1 MGYGKLAKGVSEE
14 EAKRRLQRVMPSS
27 NRKKRFQGRTPS
39 VFIGSHNYPKVNTG
53 VLSPQHLGS
62 PELMD
67 SPKAWYENEFSI
79 EKIASLRTSLV
90 NSKKRFNVDE
100 SDNFLSHTQE
110 VAMARKPVD
119 VEVELEK
126 KPGASISGGRI
137 KPVSASGNVEEFL
150 LTENP
155 SVERKVE
162 KAFYDN
168 DLKAEN
174 AVSELYSKGVDN
186 YKILQ
191 SFSTGML
198 GEQDGRELVPTRW
211 SITATDDIIS
221 KNIRDESIKDY
232 QELGQ
237 IEYYNNEY
245 VGNEFHIFLI
255 PGRWEYELIEMKRPG
270 SVWNAMKNT
279 YIGQNHEPYSGRTEY
294 ADETSGAFYAAR
306 LGALE
311 HLRDRKRQAKV
322 LILREVNPE
331 YWAPLGVWVIRET
344 VRNAFGDRHEVL
356 DSFRDVK
363 FRISGEFKFLY
374 NRLKE
379 KSKMIGSRQSSIQDF

>member
-1 MGYGKLAKGVSEE
+1 MGYGKLAKGVSEA
-14 EAKRRLQRVMPSS
+14 EAKRRLQSVMPSS
-27 NRKKRFQGRTPS
+27 NRKKHFQGKTPS

-62 PELMD
+62 PEMMD
-67 SPKAWYENEFSI
+67 SPRKWYEEDFSI

-90 NSKKRFNVDE
+90 NSKKRFQVD
-100 SDNFLSHTQE
+100 DTDKFVNHTQE

-126 KPGASISGGRI
+126 KPGANISGGRV

-162 KAFYDN
+162 KAFYDS
-168 DLKAEN
+168 DLKAET
-174 AVSELYSKGVDN
+174 AVSELYSKGVDS

-191 SFSTGML
+191 SLSTGML
-198 GEQDGRELVPTRW
+198 GEEDSRELVPTRW

-221 KNIRDESIKDY
+221 KNVRRDVKDF

-237 IEYYNNEY
+237 IEYYSNEFL
-245 VGNEFHIFLI
+245 GNEFHIFLI

-270 SVWNAMKNT
+270 SVWNAAENT
-279 YIGQNHEPYSGRTEY
+279 YIAQNYESFSGRTSY
-294 ADETSGAFYAAR
+294 AEETAGAFYAAR
-306 LGALE
+306 LGVLE
-311 HLRDRKRQAKV
+311 FLRQRQRQSKV
-322 LILREVNPE
+322 LILRDVKPE

-344 VRNAFGDRHEVL
+344 VRNAFKEGGSEMNT
-356 DSFRDVK
+356 FKDVK
-363 FRISGEFKFLY
+363 FRIGNEFKFLY
-374 NRLKE
+374 NRLKKE
-379 KSKMIGSRQSSIQDF
+379 SKMIGGRQSSLQNF

>member
-1 MGYGKLAKGVSEE
+1 MGYGKLAKGVSEA
-14 EAKRRLQRVMPSS
+14 EAKRRLQSVMPSS
-27 NRKKRFQGRTPS
+27 NRKKHFQGKTPS

-62 PELMD
+62 PEMMD
-67 SPKAWYENEFSI
+67 SPRKWYEEDFSI

-90 NSKKRFNVDE
+90 NSKKRFQVD
-100 SDNFLSHTQE
+100 DTDKFLNNTQE

-126 KPGASISGGRI
+126 KPGANISGGRV
-137 KPVSASGNVEEFL
+137 KPVSASGDVEEFL

-162 KAFYDN
+162 KAFYDS
-168 DLKAEN
+168 DLKAET

-191 SFSTGML
+191 SMSTGML
-198 GEQDGRELVPTRW
+198 GEEDSRELVPTRW

-221 KNIRDESIKDY
+221 KNVRRDVKDF

-237 IEYYNNEY
+237 IEYYRNEFL
-245 VGNEFHIFLI
+245 GNEFHIFLI

-270 SVWNAMKNT
+270 SVWNAAENT
-279 YIGQNHEPYSGRTEY
+279 YIAQNYESFSGRTSY
-294 ADETSGAFYAAR
+294 AKETAGAFYAAR
-306 LGALE
+306 LGVLE
-311 HLRDRKRQAKV
+311 FLRRRQRQSKV
-322 LILREVNPE
+322 LILRDVKPE

-344 VRNAFGDRHEVL
+344 VRNAFKDSGREM
-356 DSFRDVK
+356 DSFKDVK
-363 FRISGEFKFLY
+363 FRIGNEFKFLY
-374 NRLKE
+374 NRLKKE
-379 KSKMIGSRQSSIQDF
+379 SKIIGGRQSSLQNF